1 MSRCNLARFGD
12 EADPQVVLKLVI
24 KEAHFGVGI
33 LGVVFHGHIV
43 DSLSSIA
50 QAARHSE
57 DLFARPL
64 SVFLLLLLRH
74 RLV

>member
-1 MSRCNLARFGD
+1 
-12 EADPQVVLKLVI
+12 
-24 KEAHFGVGI
+24 
-33 LGVVFHGHIV
+33 VFHGHIV

-50 QAARHSE
+50 QATRHSE
-57 DLFARPL
+57 DLFSRPL